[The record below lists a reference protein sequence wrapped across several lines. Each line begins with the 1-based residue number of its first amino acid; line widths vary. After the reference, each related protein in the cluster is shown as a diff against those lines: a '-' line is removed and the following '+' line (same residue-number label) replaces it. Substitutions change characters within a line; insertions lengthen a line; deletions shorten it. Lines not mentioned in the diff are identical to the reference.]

1 MQKIPDMTLRVGLV
15 MEGRVAQGIVVGVL
29 RHPLKIYGRK
39 DKRYNPNELRE
50 FRVFSIANS

>member
-1 MQKIPDMTLRVGLV
+1 MQKIPDMALRVGLV

-29 RHPLKIYGRK
+29 RHPFEFYERK

-50 FRVFSIANS
+50 FRVLSIANS